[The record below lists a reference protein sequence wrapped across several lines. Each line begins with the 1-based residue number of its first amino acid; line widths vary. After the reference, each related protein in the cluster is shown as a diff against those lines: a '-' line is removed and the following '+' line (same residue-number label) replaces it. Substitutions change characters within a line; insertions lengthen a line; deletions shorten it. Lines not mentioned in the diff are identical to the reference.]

1 MHIYCV
7 YSPFRSNFSTVKC
20 LVSIGDHGLQEP
32 LSSGLKVLSPADQQ
46 VQSCP
51 VSSQQ
56 HSGLDDWGWVYCHN
70 PKHHTHC
77 CQCLTIHANYNYYS
91 FNRQHSELV
100 WNWQNTCHVVNVIVM
115 LCFVIQVA
123 VKIDGK
129 HKNIKYINIVSMS
142 CKQTCT
148 GPLQAHLGLA

>member
-51 VSSQQ
+51 VSPASA
-56 HSGLDDWGWVYCHN
+56 HSSIVDLTTEGEFTAITPNITHTAVNAWQFMPTTIINLLTDNILSWYEIGRKLGEGGFCFVYEGKRLEDGLEVSSFSHN
-70 PKHHTHC
+70 ILLHC
-77 CQCLTIHANYNYYS
+77 FGLISA
-91 FNRQHSELV
+91 FNAL
-100 WNWQNTCHVVNVIVM
+100 VM
-115 LCFVIQVA
+115 L
-123 VKIDGK
+123 
-129 HKNIKYINIVSMS
+129 
-142 CKQTCT
+142 
-148 GPLQAHLGLA
+148 